1 MDQLTSFI
9 GVNFL
14 ICFSPRSNLWVIF
27 ITYCNHSTFT
37 HHHFAISLGDHMCLS
52 AKSLQSCPT
61 LSDPIDCSL
70 PGSPVHGILQA
81 RILKCVAIPSSRRF
95 SRPRDWTDISY
106 VSWIGRRVLYHYRH
120 LGSPLDGMW
129 RWKSLSCL
137 WLFATPWTIVC
148 QAPLSTGFSR

>member
-81 RILKCVAIPSSRRF
+81 RILNWVAIHSSRG
-95 SRPRDWTDISY
+95 SSWPRGWTCVFY
-106 VSWIGRRVLYHYRH
+106 VSCIGGWVLYHYHH
-120 LGSPLDGMW
+120 LGSP
-129 RWKSLSCL
+129 WKIIYLPYSNFN
-137 WLFATPWTIVC
+137 WL
-148 QAPLSTGFSR
+148 